1 MTEIN
6 TYSGDT
12 TQIMDTH
19 AFNYTLTI
27 MDEIWNLVKLLFI
40 AGLD

>member
-6 TYSGDT
+6 TDSGDT
-12 TQIMDTH
+12 TQKMDTH

-27 MDEIWNLVKLLFI
+27 MDEI
-40 AGLD
+40 